1 MTPLRIS
8 ELGEYLKIYVTLK
21 SRILKSPSK
30 SLKLRRGK
38 IQLRDISVLELR
50 LDRAEMREHGH
61 RARRG
66 GDADRRKGEETA
78 DLRSKK
84 GKQTL

>member
-38 IQLRDISVLELR
+38 IQLQDISVLELR

-61 RARRG
+61 RA
-66 GDADRRKGEETA
+66 
-78 DLRSKK
+78 
-84 GKQTL
+84 